1 MTEIA
6 SKFYRICVTKVEMQ
20 VRDKSPAFRTKKEI
34 RTGKMCGCICW
45 KCECVI
51 LPGANTA

>member
-34 RTGKMCGCICW
+34 RTGKCAA
-45 KCECVI
+45 VS
-51 LPGANTA
+51 PANVNV